1 MAEFSETTFGR
12 TPAAM
17 YLARELKAL
26 GSDSM
31 TRNVGKQITATSRAV
46 NDLLFAYSE
55 GALSPKT
62 VANCLRLM
70 RQEVSYEVTYFPS
83 SLEVEASQIDKAEA
97 QFSKERLISQ
107 LRRNVQ
113 IGMIKRGL
121 RLCTVARKA
130 EHVMASPE
138 KRSSSMIPQTHLWR
152 DSLTFQFFDS
162 STQAF
167 YDAGTLSL
175 ASDGEVYVEQKLF
188 SPDEIN
194 DITPD
199 TLIERSERR
208 CIRLKKP
215 HTVKE

>member
-26 GSDSM
+26 GSESM
-31 TRNVGKQITATSRAV
+31 TRNVGKQITATARAV
-46 NDLLFAYSE
+46 NDLIGAYSE

-70 RQEVSYEVTYFPS
+70 RQEVSAEAVYFPS
-83 SLEVEASQIDKAEA
+83 YLEVTASQINSSEA
-97 QFSKERLISQ
+97 QLSKERLIGQ

-113 IGMIKRGL
+113 IGLIKRGL

-138 KRSSSMIPQTHLWR
+138 KRSSSMIPKTHLWH

-175 ASDGEVYVEQKLF
+175 AGDGEVYVEQKLF
-188 SPDEIN
+188 SLDEIN

-199 TLIERSERR
+199 VLNERSERR
-208 CIRLKKP
+208 CIRQKKAHTLK
-215 HTVKE
+215 E